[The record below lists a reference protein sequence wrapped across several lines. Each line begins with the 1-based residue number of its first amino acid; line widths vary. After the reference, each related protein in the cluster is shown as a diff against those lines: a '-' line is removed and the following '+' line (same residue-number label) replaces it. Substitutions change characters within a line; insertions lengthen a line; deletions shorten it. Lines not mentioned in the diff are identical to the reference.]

1 MKCAGGCGG
10 KGGEA
15 NYYVPVWECGRGKK
29 PNVSVLSW
37 REKSRSHA
45 DIHALQDKAPALMLW
60 FFDSRGGMSRGPD
73 SKELPDWVDEDVGE
87 WVEDVSTPMKVA
99 WGESHSS
106 LVFAHIAP

>member
-1 MKCAGGCGG
+1 
-10 KGGEA
+10 
-15 NYYVPVWECGRGKK
+15 
-29 PNVSVLSW
+29 
-37 REKSRSHA
+37 
-45 DIHALQDKAPALMLW
+45 
-60 FFDSRGGMSRGPD
+60 MSRGPD